1 MKALCAAAPWSPDKD
16 GLCTDIVFRAE
27 LAASMPPLP
36 AVVHPTGA
44 RATTLNADR
53 SLLSVGQ
60 HPYFKELQTQG
71 KAPARDA
78 SPVES
83 SPWTDH
89 GHRAM
94 MPWTLSQCPELS
106 HTLRSTG
113 SSLVSSAAKFM
124 SRALPLCSVAQGSL
138 GNSGPPRTNKGNI
151 ARRGD
156 EN

>member
-36 AVVHPTGA
+36 AVVHPTGV

-53 SLLSVGQ
+53 SLLSMGQ
-60 HPYFKELQTQG
+60 HPYFKELQTHG
-71 KAPARDA
+71 RAPARDA
-78 SPVES
+78 SPVAS

-89 GHRAM
+89 GHKAM
-94 MPWTLSQCPELS
+94 MPWTLSQSPELS
-106 HTLRSTG
+106 HAFRSTG
-113 SSLVSSAAKFM
+113 SPLVSSAAKFM
-124 SRALPLCSVAQGSL
+124 SRALPVRSGAQGSL
-138 GNSGPPRTNKGNI
+138 GNSCPPRTNKDNI
-151 ARRGD
+151 ARRE